1 MKLIEITFD
10 ACDENLALD
19 EALLNQSEEKTRE
32 EVLRFWEPRNF
43 FIVLG
48 YSNSFRSEVK
58 TIAAK
63 KDCIPL
69 SRRCSGG
76 GAVLQGPGCLN
87 YSLILKIQPSGPTKD
102 ISKTN
107 LYVLKKNKKALESV
121 LPDHID
127 IEGTSD
133 LAINNLKF
141 SGNAQKRKKDFLLFH
156 GSFLYNFNIPL
167 IEHYLSQPKKEPPY
181 RKNRRHSNFL
191 TNIELSTGVI
201 KETLQKE
208 WNATQPLSAW
218 PEKEMRQLTKEKYS
232 TKEWILRA

>member
-1 MKLIEITFD
+1 MKLLEITFD
-10 ACDENLALD
+10 ICDENLALD

-58 TIAAK
+58 TISAK

-76 GAVLQGPGCLN
+76 GTVLQGPCCLN
-87 YSLILKIQPSGPTKD
+87 YSLILKVQPSGPTKD

-107 LYVLKKNKKALESV
+107 LYVLKKNKEALESV

-156 GSFLYNFNIPL
+156 GTFLYNFNIPL
-167 IEHYLSQPKKEPPY
+167 IENYLFQPGKEPLY
-181 RKNRRHSNFL
+181 RKNRTHAAFL
-191 TNIELSTGVI
+191 TNIPLSAEVI
-201 KETLQKE
+201 KKALQKE
-208 WNATQPLSAW
+208 WKATKILANW
-218 PEKEMRQLTKEKYS
+218 PEKETRQMVKEKYS